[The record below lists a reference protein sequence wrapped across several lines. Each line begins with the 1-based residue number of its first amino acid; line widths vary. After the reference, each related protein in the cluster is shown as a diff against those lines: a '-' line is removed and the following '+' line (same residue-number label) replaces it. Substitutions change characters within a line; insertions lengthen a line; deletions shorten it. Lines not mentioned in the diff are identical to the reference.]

1 MNVEFN
7 RTYKDFVKF
16 LGETPRNLKLNT
28 NIIGL
33 DLVDEVTPKMLE
45 RFIKA
50 IWAKNKFTKQ

>member
-1 MNVEFN
+1 MNVEFK

-16 LGETPRNLKLNT
+16 LGETPRNLELNT

-33 DLVDEVTPKMLE
+33 DLVDKVTPEMLE

-50 IWAKNKFTKQ
+50 WIKNKFTKQ

>member
-1 MNVEFN
+1 MNVEFK

-33 DLVDEVTPKMLE
+33 DLVDEVTPEMLE

-50 IWAKNKFTKQ
+50 WIKNKFTKQ

>member
-1 MNVEFN
+1 MNVKFK

-28 NIIGL
+28 TITGL
-33 DLVDEVTPKMLE
+33 DLVDEVTTEMLE

-50 IWAKNKFTKQ
+50 WTKNKFTK

>member
-1 MNVEFN
+1 MNVEFK

-16 LGETPRNLKLNT
+16 LGKTPRNLKLNT

-33 DLVDEVTPKMLE
+33 DLVNEVTPEMLE

-50 IWAKNKFTKQ
+50 IWTKKKFMKQ